1 MPVPSSINDLSTTAG
16 SNYPAGSESPAGID
30 DYLRF
35 HAACIAQERDALGP
49 LLTGSVNTAA
59 SIRAL
64 LSVPTAAEVAEP
76 PGVMKQYAGATAP
89 TGWLLCNGS
98 AVSRT
103 TYAALFAVIGTT
115 FGAGDGSTT
124 FNVPNTQNRILVGA
138 GGLYARGA
146 TGGSKDAIVVS
157 HTHTASTATNGD
169 HAHSLRGAT
178 TAADTKGLAEGSA
191 TAVQG
196 GSSFSGLGYYANVG
210 SGAQAVANAGSHD
223 HTVTVNSTGSSGT
236 DANMPPYLA
245 VNMIIK
251 V

>member
-1 MPVPSSINDLSTTAG
+1 MPVPSNITELSTAPG

-49 LLTGSVNTAA
+49 LLSGSVNTAA
-59 SIRAL
+59 TIRAL
-64 LSVPTAAEVAEP
+64 LGVPATADVAEP
-76 PGVMKQYAGATAP
+76 PGVMKQFAGATAP
-89 TGWLLCNGS
+89 SGWLLCNGS

-103 TYAALFAVIGTT
+103 TYAALFAAIGTA
-115 FGAGDGSTT
+115 FGTGDGVTT
-124 FNVPNTQNRILVGA
+124 FNVPNTQNRVLVGA
-138 GGLYARGA
+138 GGLYSRGS

-157 HTHTASTATNGD
+157 HTHTGSTNTTGSHNHTLPGNYIKNAAGGTGLSSGSGLQTGSTTDASGD
-169 HAHSLRGAT
+169 HSHTFT
-178 TAADTKGLAEGSA
+178 TD
-191 TAVQG
+191 
-196 GSSFSGLGYYANVG
+196 
-210 SGAQAVANAGSHD
+210 
-223 HTVTVNSTGSSGT
+223 STGSSGT